1 MIILIATIF
10 SRSVRRKQDKVRDFF
25 CWIVISHKGNIAIS
39 ANRKQEILPGQRGC
53 FPLVTEFSIETQQAV
68 GSLARILRH
77 DCDCCVTGWI
87 SGQSV
92 LAVTGCTTGLVLC
105 IETFSC
111 WWWHCTVFV
120 CLPLASYTAHTKQRA
135 NRRKNTTKLFPIWHK

>member
-1 MIILIATIF
+1 MIILIASIF
-10 SRSVRRKQDKVRDFF
+10 SRSVRRKQDKVRVCCF

-105 IETFSC
+105 IGTFSC
-111 WWWHCTVFV
+111 WWHCV
-120 CLPLASYTAHTKQRA
+120 CLSTSCQLYCAHQTES
-135 NRRKNTTKLFPIWHK
+135 